1 MTANVIFV
9 GANNGDTNISLPLSA
24 LYQVENKTQV
34 WIVNDAFLCGIK
46 RYKCN
51 IFGEKNDVIVSGLNK
66 GDVVVTAGVHKLYE
80 GQSVKLADGDTL

>member
-1 MTANVIFV
+1 MTANVIFT

-34 WIVNDAFLCGIK
+34 WIVNDASCVEIK

-51 IFGEKNDVIVSGLNK
+51 IFGKK
-66 GDVVVTAGVHKLYE
+66 
-80 GQSVKLADGDTL
+80 